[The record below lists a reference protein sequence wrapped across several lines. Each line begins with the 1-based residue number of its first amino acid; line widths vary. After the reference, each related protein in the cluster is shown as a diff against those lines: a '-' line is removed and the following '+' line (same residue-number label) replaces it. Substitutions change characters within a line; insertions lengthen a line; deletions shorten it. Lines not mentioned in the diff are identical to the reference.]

1 MRFLLAVALVAAS
14 LAQTYS
20 GPQPSK
26 ADIPYLLHAG
36 RLLPTEV
43 LEAKENQQKDA
54 SVYTMPGEHSPVKT
68 PLASPIFILKANQLN
83 PEQLQLFQLQ
93 TADGHREIKFSK
105 KKNPQPY
112 TFTVK
117 KLDAGI
123 FRLEVNESLPVGE
136 YSITPTQSNQTFCFA
151 VF

>member
-1 MRFLLAVALVAAS
+1 MRFAVGPVLAVALVA
-14 LAQTYS
+14 QTYS
-20 GPQPSK
+20 GPHPPK

-68 PLASPIFILKANQLN
+68 PLASPTFILKVNQLN
-83 PEQLQLFQLQ
+83 PEQLQLYQLQ
-93 TADGHREIKFSK
+93 TAGGHREITFSK

-117 KLDAGI
+117 KLEAGI

-136 YSITPTQSNQTFCFA
+136 YSITPAQSNQTFCFA